1 MSSELCR
8 WLHEKLEPLYLI
20 KFPFFDLTKLP
31 DNGIYFFYEE
41 GENSTHINYDYDDN
55 VHTDNNSSSIS
66 TNAKA
71 RIVRIDTH
79 MEGNFTSR
87 ISGHFLLNE
96 AAKMMNFTISNPK
109 PSDRSIFRKNI
120 GRALLNKENDY
131 YQKIWEI
138 DFMTRENCN
147 NYGIMRNIQKE
158 KEIESAITKI
168 LREKFSF
175 RFIPLEGQ
183 EKRIGRSGIESKL
196 IGTIASCNL
205 CKASDN
211 WLGKYSPIP
220 QIRNGKLWLSQ
231 HLNSPGLSKQEKD
244 DLENAIINIK

>member
-8 WLHEKLEPLYLI
+8 WLHEKLESLYLI

-41 GENSTHINYDYDDN
+41 GENSSHTNYDYDDN
-55 VHTDNNSSSIS
+55 VHTDNNNSSIS
-66 TNAKA
+66 TNTKA
-71 RIVRIDTH
+71 RIVRIGMH
-79 MEGNFTSR
+79 MEGNLSNR
-87 ISGHFLLNE
+87 ISEHFILNE

-147 NYGIMRNIQKE
+147 TYGIMRNIQKE

-183 EKRIGRSGIESKL
+183 EKRIWSSGIEGKL
-196 IGTIASCNL
+196 ISTVASCNL

-231 HLNSPGLSKQEKD
+231 HVNSPGLSKQEKD

>member
-8 WLHEKLEPLYLI
+8 WLHEKLESLYFL
-20 KFPFFDLTKLP
+20 KFPFDLTKLP

-41 GENSTHINYDYDDN
+41 GENSTHFNYNYDDSM
-55 VHTDNNSSSIS
+55 HADNNTSSIS

-71 RIVRIDTH
+71 RIVRIGMH
-79 MEGNFTSR
+79 MEGNFSSR
-87 ISGHFLLNE
+87 ISEHFLLND
-96 AAKMMNFTISNPK
+96 AAKTMNFTISNPK

-131 YQKIWEI
+131 YQKMWDI

-158 KEIESAITKI
+158 KDIESAITRI

-183 EKRIGRSGIESKL
+183 VKRIGRLAIESKL

-231 HLNSPGLSKQEKD
+231 HLDSPGLSKQEKD

>member
-8 WLHEKLEPLYLI
+8 WLHEKLESLDLI
-20 KFPFFDLTKLP
+20 KFPFDLTKLP

-41 GENSTHINYDYDDN
+41 GENSTHTNDDYDDN
-55 VHTDNNSSSIS
+55 MHADNNSSIS
-66 TNAKA
+66 NNAKV
-71 RIVRIDTH
+71 RIVRIGTH
-79 MEGNFTSR
+79 IEGNFSSR
-87 ISGHFLLNE
+87 ISEHFLLNE

-175 RFIPLEGQ
+175 RFIPLEDQ
-183 EKRIGRSGIESKL
+183 VKRIGRSGIEGKL

-231 HLNSPGLSKQEKD
+231 HLNSPGLSRRKMTLKMQS
-244 DLENAIINIK
+244 